1 MATRNPAP
9 KHPTRTTI
17 LVVLFWAI
25 VFIVAAEF
33 LLRELCSYCTW
44 TESNN
49 GRFVSPYA
57 INENS
62 WYLLRE
68 KNAVDNYNQA
78 EFDYEIRTNSLG
90 FRDVEHPLAKEPGEY
105 RILAIGDSFTEG
117 QGAPFD
123 QTGLSVLDGN
133 LNALNDAH
141 RYRVMVAG
149 VAGSD
154 PFYQYRLLLDQLL
167 VYQPDLVMM
176 ISNGS
181 DVIDVMRRG
190 GEERFLP
197 DGRVRGVEP
206 PMPAVAW
213 LYEHSHFARFI
224 LSEVFDYTYLMV
236 TKSERG
242 RRVAAAQ
249 EKMTAL
255 ILKLDRLLQ
264 DQGIEFVLV
273 VLPDQREV
281 ERDTYDDM
289 RDLQGLVDFARANG
303 VATIEVKPYFV
314 ERVTSGDS
322 KLADLYWP
330 KDFHF
335 TPLGYRYMGEAIQQ
349 GLCELKPDMAQ
360 QLCQDPDSY

>member
-1 MATRNPAP
+1 MSPTP
-9 KHPTRTTI
+9 KHRARTTI
-17 LVVLFWAI
+17 LVVLFWVV
-25 VFIVAAEF
+25 VFLAASEF
-33 LLRELCSYCTW
+33 MLRQLCSYCTW

-49 GRFVSPYA
+49 GRFESPYA

-62 WYLLRE
+62 WYLLSK
-68 KNAVDNYNQA
+68 KNSIENYNQA

-90 FRDVEHPLAKEPGEY
+90 FRDVEHPVAKAPGEY
-105 RILAIGDSFTEG
+105 RILAVGDSFTEG

-123 QTGLSVLDGN
+123 QTGLSVLDRN
-133 LNALNDAH
+133 LNHLDDTH

-154 PFYQYRLLLDQLL
+154 PFYEYRILVDKLL

-176 ISNGS
+176 ITNGS
-181 DVIDVMRRG
+181 DVIDVLRRG
-190 GEERFLP
+190 GEERFLA
-197 DGRVRGVEP
+197 DGRVKGVEP
-206 PMPAVAW
+206 PAPKLAW
-213 LYEHSHFARFI
+213 LYEHSHFARLV
-224 LSEVFDYTYLMV
+224 LSEAFDYTYLLV

-242 RRVAAAQ
+242 RRVVAAQ

-255 ILKLDRLLQ
+255 ILKLDGLLR

-273 VLPDQREV
+273 VLPDKREV
-281 ERDTYDDM
+281 DRDTYGDL
-289 RDLQGLVDFARANG
+289 RNLQGLVDFCRSNG

-314 ERVTSGDS
+314 EQLTNGNSELD
-322 KLADLYWP
+322 ALYWA

-349 GLCELKPDMAQ
+349 GLCKLKPDMAQ
-360 QLCQDPDSY
+360 QFCPDSD